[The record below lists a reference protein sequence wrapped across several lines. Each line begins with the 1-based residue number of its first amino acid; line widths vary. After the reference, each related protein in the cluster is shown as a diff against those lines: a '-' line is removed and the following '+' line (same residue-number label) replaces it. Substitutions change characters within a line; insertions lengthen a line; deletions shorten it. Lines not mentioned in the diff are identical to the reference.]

1 MAVRPME
8 VRLGES
14 HATTGANCL
23 ASWRSCKLSPEV
35 RAGSLEKA
43 MTCGLSSSAQLIA
56 KRCSIESTVKM
67 KAAEVS
73 SLQQKWLI
81 DEERKLRGLS
91 IADTKREKRELE
103 RSLETMWNEQGL
115 PKSMAKISKKEL
127 REAENDA
134 SIGGMRNPDLAVE
147 RLTLVREVG
156 AKLRDEW
163 GKIFAEEPD
172 FAVLGSTYGKREAKF
187 DEDLSKRWK
196 ERILAALGG
205 AVPMEGV
212 MLRSNTECK
221 SPLDPELWQAWQVA
235 SKDPDLCIQQFIRE
249 GVPLGMSSKIPPSG
263 GVFPPARNQETQAVE
278 AQVEFE
284 ERQNMV
290 NYASVQEHPR
300 ESQGT
305 VSKLALIL
313 KPKPDGS
320 VKKRIVIDMLRS
332 GGNGRAEVPE
342 RIVLPRVSDVLRAMR
357 KMDESEPSALN
368 WLIAMLDANGFKMQA
383 RVMWLKEKP
392 AEWEIIS
399 DASPMGIGAVLWKKD
414 ASSGSIQLIEAYA
427 YEILRAVKLWQRRI
441 QCKGLILKSDSSVAL
456 GIAQKLSSPP
466 PTLNYIAAE
475 LACLLE
481 TIDIRQIEIYH
492 VPGTFNKEADW
503 LSRPR
508 ERGEMPESLQGVRL
522 KKLKGQLLEDFKA
535 LCGLT
540 RLQLM
545 QLATVRYWTIS
556 PGSSGDLGCAKFPRA
571 TTYRLH
577 RPNASEDDV
586 ESFTAFLRRFA
597 AASRQVSAVSLAL
610 GTLPLGEELCKIS
623 NAVVHEGQAL
633 IAQHFS
639 LES

>member
-1 MAVRPME
+1 MFKKTLTLE
-8 VRLGES
+8 F
-14 HATTGANCL
+14 
-23 ASWRSCKLSPEV
+23 WRY
-35 RAGSLEKA
+35 
-43 MTCGLSSSAQLIA
+43 Q
-56 KRCSIESTVKM
+56 VKM

-305 VSKLALIL
+305 RRRDLC
-313 KPKPDGS
+313 
-320 VKKRIVIDMLRS
+320 
-332 GGNGRAEVPE
+332 
-342 RIVLPRVSDVLRAMR
+342 
-357 KMDESEPSALN
+357 
-368 WLIAMLDANGFKMQA
+368 DACHG
-383 RVMWLKEKP
+383 
-392 AEWEIIS
+392 
-399 DASPMGIGAVLWKKD
+399 
-414 ASSGSIQLIEAYA
+414 
-427 YEILRAVKLWQRRI
+427 QRH
-441 QCKGLILKSDSSVAL
+441 GM
-456 GIAQKLSSPP
+456 
-466 PTLNYIAAE
+466 PTA
-475 LACLLE
+475 
-481 TIDIRQIEIYH
+481 
-492 VPGTFNKEADW
+492 
-503 LSRPR
+503 
-508 ERGEMPESLQGVRL
+508 
-522 KKLKGQLLEDFKA
+522 
-535 LCGLT
+535 
-540 RLQLM
+540 
-545 QLATVRYWTIS
+545 
-556 PGSSGDLGCAKFPRA
+556 
-571 TTYRLH
+571 
-577 RPNASEDDV
+577 
-586 ESFTAFLRRFA
+586 
-597 AASRQVSAVSLAL
+597 
-610 GTLPLGEELCKIS
+610 
-623 NAVVHEGQAL
+623 
-633 IAQHFS
+633 
-639 LES
+639 